1 MDNDTVVN
9 NETNRALIALQ
20 TIDQMTQEEQR
31 LALATELCKRYRN
44 ETGLFDTAVQVLKDM
59 DVLGEW
65 VGNEPQR

>member
-1 MDNDTVVN
+1 MVN

>member
-1 MDNDTVVN
+1 M
-9 NETNRALIALQ
+9 LIAIQ
-20 TIDQMTQEEQR
+20 TIDEMTQEEQR
-31 LALATELCKRYRN
+31 QALAAELCKRYRN

>member
-1 MDNDTVVN
+1 MVN

-20 TIDQMTQEEQR
+20 TIDEMTQEEQR

-44 ETGLFDTAVQVLKDM
+44 ETGLFDAAVQVLKDM

>member
-1 MDNDTVVN
+1 MDNDTMVN

>member
-1 MDNDTVVN
+1 MDNDIMVN

>member
-1 MDNDTVVN
+1 MDNNTMVN
-9 NETNRALIALQ
+9 NATNRTLIAIQ
-20 TIDQMTQEEQR
+20 TIDEMTQEEQR
-31 LALATELCKRYRN
+31 QALATELCKRYRN

>member
-1 MDNDTVVN
+1 MVN
-9 NETNRALIALQ
+9 NATNRTLIAIQ
-20 TIDQMTQEEQR
+20 TIDEMTQEEQR
-31 LALATELCKRYRN
+31 QALAAELCKRYRN